1 MNASRDAT
9 PIQQTLKHWA
19 ENREDRALAWSAPA
33 AQTRRYRSLALVL
46 SGWLLQRAGRKESG
60 VRAIRSGFA
69 AAIENCDALIA
80 VAAATLVREDHADGN
95 GSDASDADG
104 GEMKALA
111 SLGARNPG
119 PPSMTPPPSVE
130 MLRNEGEPL
139 LDDAEACLER
149 AIAEAD
155 GGEGDSVRGGL
166 LSKLDGASLQALAE
180 VASLRVVGA
189 EETVIR
195 SGETGTEAFVVI
207 RGQLEV
213 RRPDGPPVPVGTG
226 AVVGEIALLIDAPR
240 GADVVAT
247 EPCLLLAVGRTEL
260 AGLVDRHQKL
270 ADALAR
276 SLRDRVVANLFSSNP
291 ILQGASDA
299 DRATLLA
306 HLELRSFS
314 AGERLIEQGSEKTG
328 LFFIAAGRVRIVH
341 DDGEPIEIAKISS
354 GGTVGEVSLMLRRPA
369 TAAAIAD
376 GTVIA
381 LRLAPDRLL
390 DALRPIPELFVD
402 LYALALT
409 RELETTEISEAET
422 GEADE
427 IILV

>member
-1 MNASRDAT
+1 M
-9 PIQQTLKHWA
+9 
-19 ENREDRALAWSAPA
+19 
-33 AQTRRYRSLALVL
+33 
-46 SGWLLQRAGRKESG
+46 
-60 VRAIRSGFA
+60 RSGFA
-69 AAIENCDALIA
+69 AAVDNCDALVA
-80 VAAATLVREDHADGN
+80 VAAATLLRKDRSDGD
-95 GSDASDADG
+95 GS
-104 GEMKALA
+104 EMKALA
-111 SLGARNPG
+111 SLGARKPG
-119 PPSMTPPPSVE
+119 PPSMTPPPTVE

-139 LDDAEACLER
+139 LDAAEACLGQ

-155 GGEGDSVRGGL
+155 GGEADSVRGGL

-189 EETVIR
+189 EESVIR

-213 RRPDGPPVPVGTG
+213 RRPDGPPVPIGTG

-247 EPCLLLAVGRTEL
+247 EPCLLLAIGRTEL

-291 ILQGASDA
+291 MLRRASAA
-299 DRATLLA
+299 DRATLLS

-314 AGERLIEQGSEKTG
+314 AGEQLIEQGSEKTG

-341 DDGEPIEIAKISS
+341 DDGEPIEIANISS

-376 GTVIA
+376 GTVVA

-390 DALRPIPELFVD
+390 AALRPIPELFVD

-427 IILV
+427 VILV